1 MKVFK
6 EAAKVLNME
15 PEELE
20 RQSVRSFMEREL
32 ANIEAEIFKI
42 GSKHG
47 VTSILELDKKL
58 KRGEVTEEDMLDDF
72 TEFDFLESRKN
83 ELARMLGKIK

>member
-6 EAAKVLNME
+6 EAAKALNME

-32 ANIEAEIFKI
+32 TNIEAEIFKI
-42 GSKHG
+42 SAKHG
-47 VTSILELDKKL
+47 VTSVLDLDKKL

-72 TEFDFLESRKN
+72 TDFDFLESRKN
-83 ELARMLGKIK
+83 ELIKMLAKIK